1 MVEADS
7 HIKLLPPSKLDI
19 YNVFEHID
27 IMLSMGIC

>member
-7 HIKLLPPSKLDI
+7 HCKLLPASTFNI

-27 IMLSMGIC
+27 MLSMGIR